1 MPGVTMEFVEIKDI
15 RLQRLL
21 RLHIFLKTVFVLILL
36 ALSVFFVK
44 HLLLAIISVQKSG
57 VRLDSV
63 ADVIK
68 YHFVAFFSS
77 FGNLTSKY
85 MLTVSVLLFIN
96 VVGLTVNKLWK
107 LFKPRM
113 FSIMLFFF
121 SIVAA
126 FNLPMEKIYTY
137 FSRNEKTGLMVFCLV
152 LMIPG
157 PHILGTYLAEDPIT
171 RLIYRKVFYVVIYA
185 LLLIQL
191 LIEW

>member
-1 MPGVTMEFVEIKDI
+1 MEFVDTEEV
-15 RLQRLL
+15 RLNRLL
-21 RLHIFLKTVFVLILL
+21 RLHGFLKTVFVLILL

-77 FGNLTSKY
+77 FGDLTSKY
-85 MLTVSVLLFIN
+85 MLTVSVFLFIN
-96 VVGLTVNKLWK
+96 VVGLTINKLWK
-107 LFKPRM
+107 LFKPRI

-126 FNLPMEKIYTY
+126 FNLPMEKIYKE
-137 FSRNEKTGLMVFCLV
+137 FSRNEKTGLLVFCLV

-157 PHILGTYLAEDPIT
+157 PRILGTYLGKDVIT
-171 RLIYRKVFYVVIYA
+171 SLVYSKVFYVVIYA

-191 LIEW
+191 FIEW